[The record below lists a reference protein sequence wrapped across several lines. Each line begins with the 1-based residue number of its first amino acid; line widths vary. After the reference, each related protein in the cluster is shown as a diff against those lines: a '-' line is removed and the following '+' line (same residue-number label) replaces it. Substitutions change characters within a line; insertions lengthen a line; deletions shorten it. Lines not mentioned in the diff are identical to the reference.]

1 MCLLTANGKKL
12 ELSDTTVAEVGPAIM
27 ASNRK
32 SNNKERRRE
41 KSKIAARNRRGKECE
56 VFEDL
61 GEMIPVPDSVRE
73 SLDKASIVRLA
84 NCTIKLQNL
93 TNYLDSTTCI
103 GSEIEEAQNMCAAL
117 GGFLVV
123 VCANG
128 DILLT
133 SENITI
139 SLGLAHYDVMG
150 RSIYEFSHPC
160 DHRDVK
166 DLLRVSQNQENLIQ
180 RSALI
185 RLKCTLTAKGS
196 CVHIRA
202 ATDKVIRFTGKMFYM
217 GEDLGHYFIGIGEPI
232 ATPTDNN
239 TSPFKSHTFKTTHS
253 ADFKC
258 ICTDESVT
266 KCMGYDDNDM
276 IGKPLFDFQH
286 GVDAENVSKHFKAL
300 HGKGQVRTEPYRF
313 LAKKGGWAWVI
324 TEASVLKPSGN
335 SGKTSNFVCRHIM
348 ISEVQNQHEILS
360 VLQTPDLQVKNEHTD
375 KNRVSGNENL
385 LQLPVI
391 LNEVAAN
398 TTPVLS
404 TSKIFAP
411 RTEDM
416 DTGFLMPYDCS
427 QTVVD
432 HADLDLT
439 HLAPIAGDEC
449 VPLNSE
455 LFDNFLNFINS
466 SSSEYPVLDID
477 ELDFLNSSD
486 GSATYV
492 PIEEFDISE
501 FDDGTISPVLHDSDP
516 LLGSTINI
524 NLSATPAPGPISD
537 HDTALTGFDM
547 CDPQQQL
554 DPSLFDLRL
563 FDMELPGG
571 DPSTSILPTNS
582 PSPPGHQA
590 AFLNHPI
597 DADTVTGSR
606 NCNQTV
612 QQNSNNNALVVNKN
626 LQSISPPK
634 ISFLEIE
641 QCLLKRK
648 AEGNTPKVV
657 TKSVFSQIRNMGKI
671 LQPFPPKKLQKLSNT
686 SSQFIRGYVNQFDA
700 STYSHRNGGG

>member
-1 MCLLTANGKKL
+1 MCLLTANGIDKS
-12 ELSDTTVAEVGPAIM
+12 ELTDTTVTEIAPAIM

-32 SNNKERRRE
+32 SNNNKERRRE

-56 VFEDL
+56 IFEDL
-61 GEMIPVPDSVRE
+61 GEMIPLPDSVRE

-84 NCTIKLQNL
+84 NCTIKLNKL
-93 TNYLDSTTCI
+93 TNYLDSRTCI

-123 VCANG
+123 ICANG

-133 SENITI
+133 SENITMFV
-139 SLGLAHYDVMG
+139 GLTHYDVMG
-150 RSIYEFSHPC
+150 KSIYDFSHPC
-160 DHRDVK
+160 DDPDVK
-166 DLLRVSQNQENLIQ
+166 DLLRVSKDQENVTQ
-180 RSALI
+180 RTALI

-202 ATDKVIRFTGKMFYM
+202 ATDKVIRFTGKMFFM
-217 GEDLGHYFIGIGEPI
+217 GEDVGHCFIGIGETI
-232 ATPTDNN
+232 STPTENN
-239 TSPFKSHTFKTTHS
+239 TSPYKAQTFKTTHS

-258 ICTDESVT
+258 ICADESVI
-266 KCMGYDDNDM
+266 KCVGYADSDM
-276 IGKPLFDFQH
+276 IGKSLFDFQH
-286 GVDAENVSKHFKAL
+286 GVDAANVSKHFKTL
-300 HGKGQVRTEPYRF
+300 HAKGQIRTEPYRF
-313 LAKKGGWAWVI
+313 LARKGGWVWVI

-360 VLQTPDLQVKNEHTD
+360 IVQSPDPQTKNENTD
-375 KNRVSGNENL
+375 KYKASGNENL

-391 LNEVAAN
+391 LNEVAAT

-411 RTEDM
+411 RTDDM
-416 DTGFLMPYDCS
+416 NTGFLMAHDSS
-427 QTVVD
+427 QTVED

-455 LFDNFLNFINS
+455 LLDSFLSFINS

-477 ELDFLNSSD
+477 ELDFLNASD
-486 GSATYV
+486 DSATYV

-501 FDDGTISPVLHDSDP
+501 FDGGTTLPDGGILTHNSDP

-524 NLSATPAPGPISD
+524 NFSATPAPGPISD

-547 CDPQQQL
+547 SDPQQQL

-571 DPSTSILPTNS
+571 DSSTSSTPSISSSS
-582 PSPPGHQA
+582 PSRNQDT
-590 AFLNHPI
+590 AFLSRPP
-597 DADTVTGSR
+597 DTDIFTGSM
-606 NCNQTV
+606 NGNPAALQS
-612 QQNSNNNALVVNKN
+612 SNNNYNNPLDT
-626 LQSISPPK
+626 
-634 ISFLEIE
+634 
-641 QCLLKRK
+641 RDR
-648 AEGNTPKVV
+648 
-657 TKSVFSQIRNMGKI
+657 KSV
-671 LQPFPPKKLQKLSNT
+671 
-686 SSQFIRGYVNQFDA
+686 V
-700 STYSHRNGGG
+700 